1 MRTTAAK
8 QATQEA
14 KRYPTLLRHLDARP
28 LPRVVEQYLD
38 ARDVLQGLRNIAT
51 AHRVSLESVFRPTR
65 SKVLCRA
72 KRAMWR
78 WLREVQGWS
87 YPLIAE
93 VFGTDHSSVYKGVQK
108 ANYEQVER

>member
-1 MRTTAAK
+1 VRTTAAK

-38 ARDVLQGLRNIAT
+38 ARDVLSGLRAIAKGY
-51 AHRVSLESVFRPTR
+51 RVPLEALFRPTR
-65 SKVLCRA
+65 NAVHCKAR
-72 KRAMWR
+72 RAMWR
-78 WLREVQGWS
+78 WLREEQGWS

-93 VFGTDHSSVYKGVQK
+93 VFGADHSSVYKGVQK